1 MIARPEKYDEIV
13 VNEDFEKLELGAH
26 KGIIKKVIEYVSPIS
41 NKKSLK
47 VEVDTATNDKQPG
60 YFQEQYDK
68 NTNSD
73 KKWSNSGTKYVSLGE
88 EEACVKM
95 LKGFLTAVENSNV
108 GFNYDWNKEV
118 DQLNGKKIG
127 LVFGLEEYTDQEGKT
142 KTATKLVQFRSLDKL
157 DTVKIPKV
165 KTLSNEYIDYE
176 EYQTRTAR
184 KDDLSS
190 FGTVVEIGDDLPF

>member
-13 VNEDFEKLELGAH
+13 VNEDFERLELGAH
-26 KGIIKKVIEYVSPIS
+26 KGIIKKVVEYVSPMS

-47 VEVDTATNDKQPG
+47 VEVDTATNDKQPS

-176 EYQTRTAR
+176 EYQTRSAR

-190 FGTVVEIGDDLPF
+190 FGTVVEIGDELPF

>member
-13 VNEDFEKLELGAH
+13 VNEDFERLELGAH
-26 KGIIKKVIEYVSPIS
+26 KGIIKKVVEYVSPMS

-176 EYQTRTAR
+176 EYQTRSAR

-190 FGTVVEIGDDLPF
+190 FGTVVEIGDELPF

>member
-13 VNEDFEKLELGAH
+13 VNEDFERLELGAH
-26 KGIIKKVIEYVSPIS
+26 KGIIKKVVEYVSPIS

-157 DTVKIPKV
+157 DAVKIPKV

-190 FGTVVEIGDDLPF
+190 FGTVVEIGDDFPF